1 MKLNSLRVRLFLTF
15 IALIVVTLGAVALF
29 ASHTTTSEFQ
39 RYVERGG
46 AVRHGRFQTT
56 LAMYYREAGTWEGVQ
71 PLVEEMEQISGE
83 RVVLANNAGQ
93 VIADSSKKLVGQP
106 VGGDWGRPAA
116 LITDRNRPIGVLYI
130 NPLGSAEGTASAASF
145 LGSVN
150 RSLWLAVAA
159 ASVAAVF
166 LTLFLSHRILVP
178 VQALTAAA
186 RRMERGDLSQR
197 VQVRSNDEIGQLG
210 HAFNAMAD
218 SLERVEQL
226 RRHMISDVAH
236 ELRTPLANIRG
247 YLEALRD
254 RVVEPSP
261 EVVDSLYDE
270 AMILSRLVDDLQEL
284 ALAEAGQLRL
294 AREPVDVAD
303 VVQQAVQSFQPQA
316 AAKGLTVEAE
326 LAGALPPVDADRQ
339 RVGQVLRNLLRNAV
353 AYTPAGGKVTVSARQ
368 VGEEVEVAVRD
379 TGVGIAPEHLPY
391 IFERFYRAD
400 RSRTRSTGGAGLG
413 LTIVKELV
421 EAHGGHVRVESQVG
435 AGSTFTFTLP
445 VAHGA

>member
-1 MKLNSLRVRLFLTF
+1 
-15 IALIVVTLGAVALF
+15 
-29 ASHTTTSEFQ
+29 
-39 RYVERGG
+39 
-46 AVRHGRFQTT
+46 
-56 LAMYYREAGTWEGVQ
+56 
-71 PLVEEMEQISGE
+71 
-83 RVVLANNAGQ
+83 
-93 VIADSSKKLVGQP
+93 
-106 VGGDWGRPAA
+106 
-116 LITDRNRPIGVLYI
+116 
-130 NPLGSAEGTASAASF
+130 
-145 LGSVN
+145 
-150 RSLWLAVAA
+150 
-159 ASVAAVF
+159 
-166 LTLFLSHRILVP
+166 
-178 VQALTAAA
+178 
-186 RRMERGDLSQR
+186 
-197 VQVRSNDEIGQLG
+197 
-210 HAFNAMAD
+210 
-218 SLERVEQL
+218 
-226 RRHMISDVAH
+226 MISDVAH